1 MIKFFILIIL
11 FFIFTF
17 PLSTTGNINE
27 TKLFKCA
34 FLVYNDTVF
43 TYFHNK
49 VFINKIILIQRVIC
63 IFYNGNILLNDIV
76 VAFNESSYFCPS
88 LSIRNSSHPL
98 GMFYISPN
106 LLGKNISCNN
116 LFFNGTTTSGLY
128 IYYRCTQ
135 FLGAKN
141 KLTLYFNSSGIAI
154 SGIDVQCECGI
165 NESIAYYKLWRT
177 NIIANESLPS
187 FPGYT
192 LASKLTYNFS
202 SAFQREAELHNILSG
217 ILSLGLSIII
227 IILVFRPKT
236 ECDSNGK
243 RAL

>member
-1 MIKFFILIIL
+1 
-11 FFIFTF
+11 
-17 PLSTTGNINE
+17 
-27 TKLFKCA
+27 
-34 FLVYNDTVF
+34 
-43 TYFHNK
+43 
-49 VFINKIILIQRVIC
+49 VIC
-63 IFYNGNILLNDIV
+63 IFYNGSILLNDTV

-88 LSIRNSSHPL
+88 LSIQNSSHPL
-98 GMFYISPN
+98 EMFYISPN

-236 ECDSNGK
+236 ECDNNGK